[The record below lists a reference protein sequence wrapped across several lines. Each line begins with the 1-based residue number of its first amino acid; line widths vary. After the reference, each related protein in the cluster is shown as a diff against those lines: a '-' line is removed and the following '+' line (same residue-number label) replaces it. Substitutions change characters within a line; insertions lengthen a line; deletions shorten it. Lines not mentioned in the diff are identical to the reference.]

1 MAVPITDS
9 IGARPPGA
17 GDMFLSVSGAKS
29 GQIAGEAQDQKHKN
43 EIEVLGWSWGM
54 QGKTSLGGGLAT
66 GKATI
71 RELRITKRLDKSS
84 TALMSA
90 LRTNELIKKAVL
102 TLRKVGQNP
111 LEYFKITIEDGR
123 VSALDIEAGD
133 ASNSP
138 TLVER
143 VAFSFNKISVEYTPQ
158 GNDGQ
163 PLGSTSFEDTWS
175 AGQ

>member
-1 MAVPITDS
+1 
-9 IGARPPGA
+9 
-17 GDMFLSVSGAKS
+17 MFLSVNGARS

-54 QGKTSLGGGLAT
+54 QGKSSLGGGLAT

-84 TALMSA
+84 TALMAA
-90 LRTNELIKKAVL
+90 LRTNEQIKKAVL
-102 TLRKVGQNP
+102 TLRKVGKDP

-123 VSALDIEAGD
+123 VLALDIEAGD
-133 ASNSP
+133 AANSP
-138 TLVER
+138 SLVER
-143 VAFSFNKISVEYTPQ
+143 VSFTFNKISIEYTPQ

-175 AGQ
+175 AES

>member
-1 MAVPITDS
+1 MPVQEAT
-9 IGARPPGA
+9 ATRLPGA

-29 GQIAGEAQDQKHKN
+29 GQIAGEAQDHKHKN
-43 EIEVLGWSWGM
+43 EIEVLAWSWGM

-71 RELRITKRLDKSS
+71 RELRISKKLDKSS

-102 TLRKVGQNP
+102 TVRKFGKNP

-123 VSALDIEAGD
+123 VSAFDIEAGD
-133 ASNSP
+133 AAGNAA
-138 TLVER
+138 LLER
-143 VAFSFNKISVEYTPQ
+143 VSFTFNKISVEYTPQ
-158 GNDGQ
+158 GQDGL
-163 PLGSTSFEDTWS
+163 PLGATSFEDTWS
-175 AGQ
+175 ENQ